1 MTKLSCTLV
10 FTAALLLGCNS
21 EPAKGPA
28 PAPAAPTVQTETG
41 RFALQKMLVPARFW
55 AADALP
61 IRLDST
67 PTKESNGRD
76 GKAALWRATFASA
89 ARQKAEAF
97 IWSGVSTPDTPKG
110 ISHGTEDMFN
120 SANRS
125 TQPFDLNYLK
135 VDSDEAFNVAQQ
147 HGGKELLGKN
157 PKLDITYQVDFDPR
171 LNQLKWHVIYGESP
185 STLTVLVDAST
196 GRFLHKE

>member
-1 MTKLSCTLV
+1 MTKPSCTLV
-10 FTAALLLGCNS
+10 FTAALLLDCSS

-55 AADALP
+55 APDALP

-67 PTKESNGRD
+67 ITKESNGHD
-76 GKAALWRATFASA
+76 GKAALWRTTFASA

-97 IWSGVSTPDTPKG
+97 IWSGVSTPETPKG
-110 ISHGTEDMFN
+110 ISHGTEDTFN
-120 SANRS
+120 PANRS

-135 VDSDEAFNVAQQ
+135 IDSDEAFKVAQQ
-147 HGGKELLGKN
+147 HGGKELLAKN
-157 PKLDITYQVDFDPR
+157 PKMDVSYQLDFDPR
-171 LNQLKWHVIYGESP
+171 LSQLKWHVIYGESP
-185 STLTVLVDAST
+185 SPLTVLVDAST
-196 GRFLHKE
+196 GQFIHKE